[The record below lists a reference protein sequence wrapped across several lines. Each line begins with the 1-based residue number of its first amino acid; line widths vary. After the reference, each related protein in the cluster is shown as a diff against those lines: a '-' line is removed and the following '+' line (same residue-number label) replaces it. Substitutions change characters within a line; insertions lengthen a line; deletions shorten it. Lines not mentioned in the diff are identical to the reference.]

1 MLPTRNGAS
10 LLDGCVR
17 SVLEQDAGAD
27 ELELVVSDNASDDGT
42 ADVLAAFAGDP
53 RLRVLRQPEPLSVTD
68 NWSAALEACR
78 GERILMIGDDD
89 VLLPGAVRRIF
100 ALLDEWSEPD
110 VLAYEAY
117 GFAFPGALA
126 PDAPA
131 RASERLFP
139 YANDFPVGVL
149 DPGFR
154 RGLVR
159 DFFRFEF
166 TFCPNLQTTVLSRRA
181 LARLRAG
188 VFREPYP
195 DFYALYALLLQPIS
209 WVHVPDRL
217 VVVGISPKSFGRTLQ
232 REGSAEGRS
241 YLGIETEVAGGLPG
255 SDMINGMHRTLGN
268 LAEDFAPEL
277 GDIRLSRSNYVYR
290 QMYSWY
296 LAFRMG
302 WIDRRELTR
311 RLRLLSVR
319 DAAGFSRE
327 LLSRID
333 LDMVRR
339 HARPDDDAAIG
350 SVWAGM
356 ERLPR
361 DDMTIA
367 EFAADRPL
375 PQGT

>member
-10 LLDGCVR
+10 LLEGCVR
-17 SVLEQDAGAD
+17 SVLAQEAEGF
-27 ELELVVSDNASDDGT
+27 ELVVSDNASDDGT
-42 ADVLAAFAGDP
+42 REILAAFAGDP
-53 RLRVLRQPEPLSVTD
+53 RLTVVRQDTVLSVTD
-68 NWSAALEACR
+68 NWDAALAACR

-89 VLLPGAVRRIF
+89 VLLPGAIARIF
-100 ALLDEWSEPD
+100 ELLEAWDEPD
-110 VLAYEAY
+110 CLAYEAF

-126 PDAPA
+126 EGSPA

-139 YANDFPVGVL
+139 YAEDFPVGPL
-149 DPGFR
+149 EAPFR

-166 TFCPNLQTTVLSRRA
+166 RFCPNLQTTVLSRAA

-195 DFYALYALLLQPIS
+195 DFYALYALLLQPVR
-209 WVHVPDRL
+209 WVHVRDRL

-232 REGSAEGRS
+232 REGSAEGRA
-241 YLGIETEVAGGLPG
+241 YLGIDTGVEGGLPG
-255 SDMINGMHRTLGN
+255 SDMINGMHRTLEN

-277 GDIRLSRSNYVYR
+277 GDITISRSNYVYR
-290 QMYSWY
+290 QAYSWY

-302 WIDRRELTR
+302 WIDRAELVR
-311 RLRLLSVR
+311 RIRMLSAR
-319 DAAGFSRE
+319 DGAGFARE
-327 LLSRID
+327 LLSRVN

-339 HARPDDDAAIG
+339 HARPDEESSIA

-356 ERLPR
+356 EPLPSE
-361 DDMTIA
+361 DMTIA
-367 EFAADRPL
+367 EFAASRADAV
-375 PQGT
+375 QGT